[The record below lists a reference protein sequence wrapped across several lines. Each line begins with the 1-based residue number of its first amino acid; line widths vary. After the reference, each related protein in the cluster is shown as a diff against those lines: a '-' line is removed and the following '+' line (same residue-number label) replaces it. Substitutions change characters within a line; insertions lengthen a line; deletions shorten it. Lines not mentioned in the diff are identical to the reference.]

1 MSNNRNKEES
11 FYDDKEEYRRSLR
24 LIDDDFMTLFFNNF
38 NEGAQLLL
46 DIILD
51 RKDIKVK
58 SVHTQEIMKS
68 LTGRD
73 VWLDILATDEEGNKY
88 NIEIQ
93 RAAPGADRRR
103 ARYHSSMIDSSMM
116 PPNSDFSDLG
126 ENYVIFITEHDILG
140 LREPIYHIDRF
151 VEESGEPF
159 NDGEHIIYV
168 NASMRNH
175 DTKLGKLMNDLYCRE
190 VSEMHYKTLSKRVKY
205 YKETEKGEMNMNE
218 TIEAIHKKW
227 KEEACIENAIKMLN
241 LGKNSFEEIAECT
254 GLSIEK
260 IRALAEGEAV

>member
-126 ENYVIFITEHDILG
+126 ENYVIFITEHDILACEN
-140 LREPIYHIDRF
+140 RYTISIDILK
-151 VEESGEPF
+151 
-159 NDGEHIIYV
+159 NQV
-168 NASMRNH
+168 NRSTMVSISSMS
-175 DTKLGKLMNDLYCRE
+175 TPQC
-190 VSEMHYKTLSKRVKY
+190 VIT
-205 YKETEKGEMNMNE
+205 TQ
-218 TIEAIHKKW
+218 
-227 KEEACIENAIKMLN
+227 
-241 LGKNSFEEIAECT
+241 NSAN
-254 GLSIEK
+254 S
-260 IRALAEGEAV
+260 